1 MKIALT
7 GIFVLFA
14 VFLFAQ
20 AENND
25 FYDNTSVIKL
35 EGPDLEIT
43 GEIENPGKV
52 DFTGLQLRSVIVR
65 EAVTKEDQLTFV
77 GSYRYDGYSLFD
89 ILKERIIN
97 KKNKE
102 EFKPII
108 DLLVSIENA
117 EGEKVVFSWGE
128 IYYPANLHQII
139 IATQVAPII
148 PTKTKEQWPLP
159 NATKVVNALDM
170 ATERNIS
177 KPTKIHVFSAPLQF
191 PIKDKSKKL
200 IANSVS
206 IFQEGKKISEVRN
219 LSDKLELRTY
229 PSVFYG
235 RGMGFHGVEYFSGKL
250 FKSLLAPFFTCNRM
264 NIQKGYIVVAGADGY
279 RASIAYSELCN
290 RNDQADFLIIDQGTK
305 SDKGRFRL
313 FPTPDFFSD
322 RAVYVLSQIHFLYI
336 KS

>member
-1 MKIALT
+1 MKIVLT
-7 GIFVLFA
+7 GIIVLIA
-14 VFLFAQ
+14 ALLFAQ
-20 AENND
+20 TENND
-25 FYDNTSVIKL
+25 FYDNTETIKL
-35 EGPDLEIT
+35 ESPELEIT
-43 GEIENPGKV
+43 GEIANPGKV
-52 DFTGLQLRSVIVR
+52 DFSGLQLRSVIVR

-108 DLLVSIENA
+108 DLLVSIENE

-139 IATQVAPII
+139 IATQVSPII
-148 PTKTKEQWPLP
+148 PTKSKEKWPLP
-159 NATKVVNALDM
+159 KATKVVNALDM
-170 ATERNIS
+170 ATERNIL
-177 KPTKIHVFSAPLQF
+177 KPSRIHVFSSPLQF
-191 PIKDKSKKL
+191 PIKEKSKKL
-200 IANSVS
+200 IADSIS
-206 IFQEGKKISEVRN
+206 IFQEGKKISEVKNLARN
-219 LSDKLELRTY
+219 LELRTY

-235 RGMGFHGVEYFSGKL
+235 RGMGFHGIEYFSGKL
-250 FKSLLAPFFTCNRM
+250 FKAFLAEFFACNRT

-279 RASIAYSELCN
+279 RAAIAFSELCN

-305 SDKGRFRL
+305 SNKGRFRL

-322 RAVYVLSQIHFLYI
+322 RAVYALSQIHFLYI
-336 KS
+336 K